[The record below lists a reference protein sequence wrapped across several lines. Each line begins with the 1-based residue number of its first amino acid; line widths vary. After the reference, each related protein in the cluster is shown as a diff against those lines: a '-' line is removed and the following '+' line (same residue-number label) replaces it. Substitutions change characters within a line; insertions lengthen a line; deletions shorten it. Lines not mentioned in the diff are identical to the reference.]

1 MIGPTNNIDLHVK
14 FWLAEKETVYS
25 KTSMFFVP
33 FCSQHT
39 ETIKFKSPKNT
50 QKQRDTE
57 NRAKA
62 ERWRNLEVQRRK
74 GFEDLQLLPKTAQEI
89 PTPIPHQGFLLFLSF
104 SLWSRVSCI
113 HICLCI
119 YVYAIWIWK
128 EKWKWVFFIFFY
140 CGISNVNENAFWDF
154 VKWILLCIHMYI

>member
-14 FWLAEKETVYS
+14 FWLVVKETVYS
-25 KTSMFFVP
+25 KTSVFFCT
-33 FCSQHT
+33 FLFATHRDNQ
-39 ETIKFKSPKNT
+39 ILQGPKT

-74 GFEDLQLLPKTAQEI
+74 GFEDLQLPPKTALEI
-89 PTPIPHQGFLLFLSF
+89 PTPIPHQGFLLYLSF

-113 HICLCI
+113 QICLCI
-119 YVYAIWIWK
+119 YVYAVWIWK
-128 EKWKWVFFIFFY
+128 GKWKWVFFIFFY
-140 CGISNVNENAFWDF
+140 CGLVAY
-154 VKWILLCIHMYI
+154 LM